1 MHDQTPGPETLLTEP
16 RLQSGDE
23 PAWNVVGEQV
33 ALGPLRRDLVP
44 LYTRWRNDF
53 WIQRTYGEG
62 LVPTT
67 LETQTAWYE
76 RAAVT
81 SNALWFTIYE
91 RETARAIGLTDLFD
105 IERDHGIAWFGM
117 LIGEADA
124 RGKGYA
130 AETAR
135 LMLDYAFTLL
145 TLHVVVLTVDE
156 FNHAARRAYEKAGF
170 RESGRISGG
179 TFLAGRHYDRVLMQC
194 VATDF
199 ESPVLRRLLDPEF
212 E

>member
-62 LVPTT
+62 SIPTT
-67 LETQTAWYE
+67 LESQTAWYE
-76 RAAVT
+76 RTAVT
-81 SNALWFTIYE
+81 SEALWFTIYE
-91 RETARAIGLTDLFD
+91 LATARPIGLTDLFD
-105 IERDHGIAWFGM
+105 IERDHGVAWFGM

-179 TFLAGRHYDRVLMQC
+179 TFLAGRRYDRVLMQC